1 MDTLIDSHAH
11 PYMPEFDA
19 DREAMLDR
27 ARAAGVAAVVA
38 IGYDLA
44 SSRQA
49 AALAEQ
55 AADVFACV
63 AIHPHH
69 AGDATPAAMDELR
82 GLAAS
87 PRVLGI
93 GETGLDFYR
102 NRAPRDAQEQAFRLH
117 LALARSL
124 ALPVVVHDR
133 DAHADTM
140 RVLGEEAGS
149 LPAVILHCFSG
160 DLAMAAEAAARGY
173 YVGVAGPVTYRS
185 AGPLRAALRAV
196 PLERLLLETD
206 APYLPPEPHR
216 GRRNESAYLPR
227 IAAALAE
234 LTGLPPGRL
243 AAQTSRNAERAFAR
257 MRRPA

>member
-1 MDTLIDSHAH
+1 VDTLIDSHAH
-11 PYMPEFDA
+11 PQMPEFDA

-49 AALAEQ
+49 VALAERLP
-55 AADVFACV
+55 DVFACV

-69 AGDATPAAMDELR
+69 AADATPAAMDELR

-87 PRVLGI
+87 ARVLGI

-102 NRAPRDAQEQAFRLH
+102 NLAPRAAQEHTFRLH
-117 LALARSL
+117 LTLARSL

-140 RVLGEEAGS
+140 RVLGEERDG

-160 DLAMAAEAAARGY
+160 DAAMAAEAAARGY

-185 AGPLRAALRAV
+185 ARALRTALRAV
-196 PLERLLLETD
+196 PVEGVLLETD
-206 APYLPPEPHR
+206 APFLPPEPHR
-216 GRRNESAYLPR
+216 GRRNEPAHLPR

-234 LTGLPPGRL
+234 LTGLEAGAL
-243 AAQTSRNAERAFAR
+243 AAQTSENARRAFAR
-257 MRRPA
+257 LRGPA